1 MESMNFLKK
10 HLFLSTVLAFNL
22 LTVPLSAQSQKT
34 EKIKINKTPLSI
46 EQSLVSFS
54 KKSKKN
60 KATVTAYLKL
70 APKHK
75 AYNDIFKIKTA
86 NTSYKVSKP
95 EVSPLRDYI
104 DKFSGGKER
113 LIMENEAKLRFSVS
127 SSEALS
133 GEKEFALT
141 YQACTVAYCLLPQDL
156 KFQVNFGSGT
166 TENLVADSPLV
177 DSYDWPSFSMD
188 KFFANFDKQSTWLIL
203 LIVYLFGFLTAFTPC
218 VFPMIPITMGI
229 LGFSD
234 SSGRWKGFTIGLSY
248 SLGLSLTYAIVGV
261 VVALTGGFIGQ
272 ALTSPF
278 VIWGIFIFYVV
289 TALSMAGLFPM
300 KAPLVVQNS
309 FSKIE
314 NKGLIGAFIA
324 GSLGGIIASP
334 CVGPAVAA
342 VLAYVAQSGKPTFG
356 FFTLFAFGMGLG
368 TLFILIG
375 TFYGEINSRLKPGK
389 WLGYTKYVLAAL
401 ILAGAFLFIKPHL
414 SFLNNSH
421 THKDKMS
428 ASLWI
433 PFTMEAF
440 EQSLKD
446 GKAVIIDFRADWCT
460 ACHELEQHTFSTD
473 GFKTET
479 EGITLLKF
487 DATKP
492 TEAQQKDLQR
502 FEVFGLP
509 TVIFVNSK
517 GMTLDDLTLTGFEEW
532 ENFSKRLQALKD
544 QSGKQAPNE

>member
-1 MESMNFLKK
+1 MNFMKNPARLSI
-10 HLFLSTVLAFNL
+10 HIALSMVFALFFAPV
-22 LTVPLSAQSQKT
+22 SAQALKP
-34 EKIKINKTPLSI
+34 EKVKVNKTPLSV
-46 EQSLVSFS
+46 EQSLVSFN
-54 KKSKKN
+54 KKSKNK
-60 KATVTAYLKL
+60 KATVTVYLKL
-70 APKHK
+70 AKEHK
-75 AYNDIFKIKTA
+75 AYDDIFKIK
-86 NTSYKVSKP
+86 NSDSNLKVSKP

-113 LIMENEAKLRFSVS
+113 LIMENEARLRFSIS
-127 SSEALS
+127 SDKAID
-133 GEKEFALT
+133 GEKSFALT
-141 YQACTVAYCLLPQDL
+141 YQACTAAYCLLPKDL
-156 KFQVNFGSGT
+156 KFKVDFGNPSQT
-166 TENLVADSPLV
+166 DLAPDATVEDSADWS
-177 DSYDWPSFSMD
+177 SFSMD
-188 KFFANFDKQSTWLIL
+188 SFFANFDKQSTWLIL

-248 SLGLSLTYAIVGV
+248 SLGLSLTYALVGV
-261 VVALTGGFIGQ
+261 VVAMTGGFIGQ
-272 ALTSPF
+272 ALTNPF
-278 VIWGIFIFYVV
+278 VIWGIFAFYVI

-300 KAPLVVQNS
+300 KAPLAVQNS

-314 NKGLIGAFIA
+314 NKGIIGAFIA

-342 VLAYVAQSGKPTFG
+342 VLAYVAQSGKPMFG

-368 TLFILIG
+368 SLFILIG
-375 TFYGEINSRLKPGK
+375 TFYGEINARLKPGK
-389 WLGYTKYVLAAL
+389 WLGYVKYVLAAL

-421 THKDKMS
+421 THQDAES
-428 ASLWI
+428 AGLWK

-440 EQSLKD
+440 DKSIKE
-446 GKAVIIDFRADWCT
+446 GKPVIVDFRADWCA
-460 ACHELEQHTFSTD
+460 ACHELEQHTFSTE

-479 EGITLLKF
+479 EGSITLLKF

-509 TVIFVNSK
+509 TVIFVSSK
-517 GMTLDDLTLTGFEEW
+517 GQTLDDLTLTGFEEW
-532 ENFSKRLQALKD
+532 EDFAKRLQALKKE
-544 QSGKQAPNE
+544 SGK

>member
-1 MESMNFLKK
+1 MALAVFTAPLTASAQ
-10 HLFLSTVLAFNL
+10 LSDKVKVNKN
-22 LTVPLSAQSQKT
+22 PLSV
-34 EKIKINKTPLSI
+34 
-46 EQSLVSFS
+46 EQTSVSFNKRS
-54 KKSKKN
+54 KSR
-60 KATVTAYLKL
+60 KATVTVYLKL
-70 APKHK
+70 AAEHK
-75 AYNDIFKIKTA
+75 AYNDIFKIK
-86 NTSYKVSKP
+86 NSDSNIKSSKP
-95 EVSPLRDYI
+95 EVSPLKDFV

-127 SSEALS
+127 SDKAII
-133 GEKEFALT
+133 GEKNFALT
-141 YQACTVAYCLLPQDL
+141 YQACTAAYCLLPKDL
-156 KFQVNFGSGT
+156 KFKVDFNTPS
-166 TENLVADSPLV
+166 LV
-177 DSYDWPSFSMD
+177 DLSVQKDSSWSSFSMD
-188 KFFANFDKQSTWLIL
+188 QFFANFDKQSTWLIL

-234 SSGRWKGFTIGLSY
+234 SSGRWKGFTIGVSY
-248 SLGLSLTYAIVGV
+248 SLGLSLTYAVVGV
-261 VVALTGGFIGQ
+261 VVAMTGGFIGQ
-272 ALTSPF
+272 TLTNPF
-278 VIWGIFIFYVV
+278 VIWGIFLFYVV
-289 TALSMAGLFPM
+289 TALSMAGLFSM
-300 KAPLVVQNS
+300 KAPLIVQNS

-314 NKGLIGAFIA
+314 NKGIIGAFIA

-389 WLGYTKYVLAAL
+389 WLGYTKYILAGL

-414 SFLNNSH
+414 SFLNTQH
-421 THKDKMS
+421 THKDAES
-428 ASLWI
+428 AGLW
-433 PFTMEAF
+433 TTYTSKAF
-440 EQSLKD
+440 EQSIKD
-446 GKAVIIDFRADWCT
+446 GKPVIIDFRADWCA

-479 EGITLLKF
+479 EGSVTLLKF

-492 TEAQQKDLQR
+492 TEAQQQDLQR

-509 TVIFVNSK
+509 TVIFVSSE
-517 GMTLDDLTLTGFEEW
+517 GQTLDDLTLTGFEEW
-532 ENFSKRLQALKD
+532 EDFAKRLQALKE